1 MHACDLL
8 ALCDNWQSQFLSS
21 GAHGEGH
28 WIVPITLCL
37 GSYDVRK
44 NFLMQTKNETRDISE
59 LFGSQ
64 IAQDKGSSSWI
75 KLNVD
80 QTGFYRVKYDEGLAA
95 RLRYAVEN
103 QLLSATDRF
112 GKLD

>member
-1 MHACDLL
+1 M
-8 ALCDNWQSQFLSS
+8 SS
-21 GAHGEGH
+21 GAHGEGQ

-37 GSYDVRK
+37 GSYDVCK
-44 NFLMQTKNETRDISE
+44 NFLLQEKTGTRDANE

-64 IAQDKGSSSWI
+64 IPQEIGSHSWI

-95 RLRYAVEN
+95 RLRYAVEK

-112 GKLD
+112 GKLVELDIFYGGN